1 MRTAAE
7 RRRNDWKKAIRKR
20 RISSAY
26 CEDHPWYK
34 HLHQY
39 SKGKIHCSCA
49 ICRCKTNDKH
59 GLPGPAMN
67 WSASDTRKMESLE
80 SQQEQEDA
88 DTLR

>member
-1 MRTAAE
+1 MRTTAE
-7 RRRNDWKKAIRKR
+7 RRHNDWKKAIRKR

-26 CEDHPWYK
+26 CKDHPWYD

-49 ICRCKTNDKH
+49 LCRCKTNDKH

-67 WSASDTRKMESLE
+67 WPASDTRKMESME

>member
-26 CEDHPWYK
+26 CKDRPWYD

-39 SKGKIHCSCA
+39 NKGKIHCSCA
-49 ICRCKTNDKH
+49 LCRCKTNDKH
-59 GLPGPAMN
+59 GLSGPAMN
-67 WSASDTRKMESLE
+67 WPVRDQKRMGGMM
-80 SQQEQEDA
+80 QDEDA
-88 DTLR
+88 SVDQLAR

>member
-7 RRRNDWKKAIRKR
+7 RRRNDWKKAIRKY

-26 CEDHPWYK
+26 CKDHPWYD

-39 SKGKIHCSCA
+39 SKGKIHCSCP

-59 GLPGPAMN
+59 GLPGRAMN
-67 WSASDTRKMESLE
+67 WSTKDQKRLE
-80 SQQEQEDA
+80 AMKEEENA
-88 DTLR
+88 PLV

>member
-7 RRRNDWKKAIRKR
+7 RRRNDWKKAIRKY

-26 CEDHPWYK
+26 CKDHPWYD

-39 SKGKIHCSCA
+39 SKGKIHCSCP

-59 GLPGPAMN
+59 GLPGTAMN
-67 WSASDTRKMESLE
+67 WSVKDQKRLE
-80 SQQEQEDA
+80 AMREQENA
-88 DTLR
+88 PLV